1 MHLHKLFILPLIGG
15 ALLFGACSGRTV
27 PATDS
32 TSNHAGKPS
41 AGAVAVPKFSADTAY
56 AAIAAQVALGPR
68 CPGSEAAA
76 ECARWIE
83 SQLRGYGADSII
95 LQRTSLPDP
104 MNPSRKVPMVNILGR
119 FNPDA
124 KSRILL
130 AAHYDTRPVADEESD
145 QTLAS
150 KPIPGANDGGSGVGV
165 MLELARMMG
174 LQRPDVGVDLLFV
187 DLEDSGIS
195 QNDETWCLGSQYFAA
210 NLPYGSVA
218 ETPRAA
224 IVLDM
229 VGAPGARFHREAFSD
244 HYNRPVVERVWA
256 AARAAGHA
264 SRFPDEP
271 GGAILDDHLPL
282 IRAGIPAI
290 DIVESRSEATGS
302 FPASWHT
309 HADDMT
315 NIDRATLEAVG
326 QTVAQFI
333 YTYR

>member
-1 MHLHKLFILPLIGG
+1 MHIHKLFTLTFIGA
-15 ALLFGACSGRTV
+15 ALLSGACSGRTTTSVADSGSVRAEQPGAAVRV
-27 PATDS
+27 P
-32 TSNHAGKPS
+32 
-41 AGAVAVPKFSADTAY
+41 VFSADTAY
-56 AAIAAQVALGPR
+56 AAIETQVAMGPR

-83 SQLRGYGADSII
+83 SRLNEYGADSII
-95 LQRTSLPDP
+95 LQRTVMTDP
-104 MNPSRKVPMVNILGR
+104 MNSSRKVPVVNILGR

-124 KSRILL
+124 KNRILL
-130 AAHYDTRPVADEESD
+130 AAHYDTRPIADEESD
-145 QTLAS
+145 QALAS
-150 KPIPGANDGGSGVGV
+150 RPIPGANDGGSGVGV

-174 LQRPDVGVDLLFV
+174 IDRPEVGVDLLFV

-195 QNDETWCLGSQYFAA
+195 NKDESWCLGSQYFAA
-210 NLPYGSVA
+210 NLPYATAA
-218 ETPRAA
+218 ERPRAA

-256 AARAAGHA
+256 AAKAAGHA

-290 DIVESRSEATGS
+290 DIVESRSEATGG

-309 HADDMT
+309 HDDNMS